1 VLQLLRD
8 TPALRRFFAAF
19 FQSQVGTGA
28 AYVALLLV
36 AYQRFHSGWAISL
49 VLLGEFL
56 PGIVLSPLFGS
67 LADRISRRRLAVC
80 ADLLRATCFVA
91 IAIVP
96 SFAATV
102 VFALLA
108 GVGTALFRP
117 AINSALPGMVPPERR
132 SQMTAMF
139 YASINA
145 GLMLG
150 PAIAGG
156 LLLVTTAPVVL
167 VLNAVSFIGSAVLL
181 GGVDLG
187 PRPAAADDAHDDGDA
202 EAGESPSG
210 SVWADTRA
218 GTQAALAL
226 PGVPVLMGVGSLVVL
241 TGAMFNV
248 LAPLLATGPLHAGG
262 SGYSVLMALYGL
274 GMVAGSWTNARAGSD
289 IHGLRRRWL
298 VGIALS
304 GIAMAVAAL
313 APNLGLALVAFTF
326 IGLGENLLVGPEMRL
341 MQEMVTERLLG
352 RAFGLKDVLENL
364 AFVSAF
370 LGAGALLSLVGVRTV
385 FVGAGLVTVAL
396 SLVGAV
402 AFRTRRVVGHPARQ
416 PALETGE

>member
-1 VLQLLRD
+1 MLALLRER
-8 TPALRRFFAAF
+8 PALRRFFAAF

-36 AYQRFHSGWAISL
+36 AYERLHSSWAIAL

-67 LADRISRRRLAVC
+67 LADRVSRRRLAVC
-80 ADLLRATCFVA
+80 ADLMRAACFVA
-91 IAIVP
+91 LAIVP
-96 SFAATV
+96 SFPATV
-102 VFALLA
+102 AFALLA

-117 AINSALPGMVPPERR
+117 AINAALPGMVPPQRR
-132 SQMTAMF
+132 SQLTAMF
-139 YASINA
+139 YASINT

-150 PAIAGG
+150 PAIAAG
-156 LLLVTTAPVVL
+156 LLLITTAPVVL
-167 VLNAVSFIGSAVLL
+167 VLDAVSFVVSAILL
-181 GGVDLG
+181 SGVDLG
-187 PRPAAADDAHDDGDA
+187 PAAVVADDVDDM
-202 EAGESPSG
+202 EHESLPG

-218 GTQAALAL
+218 GARAAFAS
-226 PGVPVLMGVGSLVVL
+226 PGVPVLMGVGALVVL

-248 LAPLLATGPLHAGG
+248 IAPLLATGPLHVGG

-289 IHGLRRRWL
+289 IDGLRRRWL
-298 VGIALS
+298 FGIALS
-304 GIAMAVAAL
+304 GVAMAVAAL
-313 APNLGLALVAFTF
+313 APNLPLALLAFTF

-341 MQEMVTERLLG
+341 MQEMVSERMLG
-352 RAFGLKDVLENL
+352 RVFGLKDVLENI
-364 AFVSAF
+364 AFVAAF
-370 LGAGALLSLVGVRTV
+370 LGAGALLTLAGARAV

-396 SLVGAV
+396 AGVGAV
-402 AFRTRRVVGHPARQ
+402 AFRTRRVVAQPAAQPVRQ